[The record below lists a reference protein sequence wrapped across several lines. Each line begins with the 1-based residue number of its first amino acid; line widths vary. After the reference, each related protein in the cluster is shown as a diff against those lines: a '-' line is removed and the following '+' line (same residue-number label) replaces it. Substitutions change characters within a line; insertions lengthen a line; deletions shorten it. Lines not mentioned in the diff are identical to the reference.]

1 MATYLSLWRV
11 LEGMGE
17 AEQTDTET
25 LEALVEKTRGPRET
39 ILAGLRFYGGE
50 ADTQQLRR
58 YEDVPSRSYHF
69 KKLEEQGLTEEVGS
83 EDASQGGDAAKEYRL
98 TDLGQEVVEALDET
112 SGTSTVTEIEE
123 RLDQAE
129 ESIDQINDLLI
140 DMAVHTGIF
149 DEDQAAEYRKKNGIE
164 SA

>member
-1 MATYLSLWRV
+1 
-11 LEGMGE
+11 MGG

-58 YEDVPSRSYHF
+58 YEDIPSRSYHF
-69 KKLEEQGLTEEVGS
+69 KKLEEQGLTEEVSNG
-83 EDASQGGDAAKEYRL
+83 DASEGGDAAKEYRL
-98 TDLGQEVVEALDET
+98 TGLGQEVAEALDED
-112 SGTSTVTEIEE
+112 GTSTVTEIEE
-123 RLDQAE
+123 RLDQTE
-129 ESIDQINDLLI
+129 ESIEQMNELLI
-140 DMAVHTGIF
+140 DMAVHTGIL
-149 DEDQAAEYRKKNGIE
+149 DEEQAAEYRKKNGIE